1 MVRTM
6 RVSLLL
12 VAAISLPLSAQ
23 TYPSKPI
30 RMIVPFTPGGGSD
43 IWARIIAPRLVD
55 AWGQQVIIDNR
66 PGAGGTIGSQLTAS
80 ATPDGHTL
88 MLTSSAFAGAPSIY
102 PKLPFDPYKDFA
114 PISLIGGT
122 PLVLVVAPA
131 LGVKSVKELVGL
143 AHNQPG
149 KLSFGS
155 AGVGS
160 GTHYGGELFKL
171 KAQIDVVHIPYKGVP
186 EHLTDTVSGR
196 IQYSLPPILSSL
208 PLVREGRLVALGVS
222 TRERSALL
230 PDAPTIAEAGVP
242 GFEYEGWFGVF
253 APAKTP
259 RAIIDKVG
267 TELRQILDRPD
278 TKEKIGAIGGRTR
291 PSTPEEFAKYIRDE
305 IETRGKIFKAAGA
318 KAN

>member
-1 MVRTM
+1 MLRKVCI
-6 RVSLLL
+6 SLVLI
-12 VAAISLPLSAQ
+12 AAIGAPAGAQ
-23 TYPSKPI
+23 TYPNKSI
-30 RMIVPFTPGGGSD
+30 RLIVPFTPGGGSD
-43 IWARIIAPRLVD
+43 IWARIVAPRLIE

-66 PGAGGTIGSQLTAS
+66 PGAGGTIGSHLMAN

-114 PISLIGGT
+114 PVSMIGGT

-131 LGVKSVKELVGL
+131 LGVKSVKELIEL
-143 AHNQPG
+143 ARSQPG
-149 KLSFGS
+149 KLTFGS
-155 AGVGS
+155 AGIGS

-171 KAQIDVVHIPYKGVP
+171 KSRIDVVHVPYKGVP
-186 EHLTDTVSGR
+186 EHLTDTISGR
-196 IQYSLPPILSSL
+196 IQYSLPPILSTVS
-208 PLVREGRLVALGVS
+208 LVREGRLLALGVT

-259 RAIIDKVG
+259 RAVIDKLG
-267 TELRQILDRPD
+267 IELRRILELPD
-278 TKEKIGAIGGRTR
+278 TQKKIGAIGGRTL
-291 PSTPEEFAKYIRDE
+291 PSSPEEFVQHIREE
-305 IETRGKIFKAAGA
+305 IETRGRIFKAAGA
-318 KAN
+318 QPG

>member
-1 MVRTM
+1 MFRTM
-6 RVSLLL
+6 RVSLILL
-12 VAAISLPLSAQ
+12 AAIGLPIGAQ
-23 TYPSKPI
+23 TYPSKPL
-30 RMIVPFTPGGGSD
+30 RLIVPFTPGGGSD
-43 IWARIIAPRLVD
+43 IWARIIAPRLVET
-55 AWGQQVIIDNR
+55 WGQQVIIDNR

-102 PKLPFDPYKDFA
+102 PKLPFDPYNDFA
-114 PISLIGGT
+114 PVSMIGGT
-122 PLVLVVAPA
+122 PLVLVVAPT

-143 AHNQPG
+143 ARSQPG
-149 KLSFGS
+149 KLAYGS
-155 AGVGS
+155 AGIGS

-171 KAQIDVVHIPYKGVP
+171 KSQIDVVHVPYKGVP

-196 IQYSLPPILSSL
+196 IQYSLPPILSTV
-208 PLVREGRLVALGVS
+208 PLVRDGRLLALGVS
-222 TRERSALL
+222 TRERAALL

-259 RAIIDKVG
+259 RAIVDKLG
-267 TELRQILDRPD
+267 SELRRILELPD

-291 PSTPEEFAKYIRDE
+291 PSTPEEFVKHIRDE

-318 KAN
+318 KL